1 MIPHQLDE
9 VARQHAEMML
19 SSRRPMPSQWRSF
32 ASRAR
37 QGHDPVSGEFRNL
50 RQRTGWTLVAIG
62 LRIAAA
68 TSR

>member
-1 MIPHQLDE
+1 MIPRQLDE
-9 VARQHAEMML
+9 VARQHTEMRL
-19 SSRRPMPSQWRSF
+19 SSSQPMPSQQ
-32 ASRAR
+32 RAAG
-37 QGHDPVSGEFRNL
+37 GHDRTCDPVSGESRNL

>member
-1 MIPHQLDE
+1 MIPRQLDE
-9 VARQHAEMML
+9 VARQHAEKML
-19 SSRRPMPSQWRSF
+19 SSRRPMPSQHRSDDGR
-32 ASRAR
+32 ASTCE
-37 QGHDPVSGEFRNL
+37 PVSGEFRNL

>member
-1 MIPHQLDE
+1 MIPRQLDE
-9 VARQHAEMML
+9 VARQHTEMRR
-19 SSRRPMPSQWRSF
+19 SSSLPMRSQRRAPAGRD
-32 ASRAR
+32 RTR
-37 QGHDPVSGEFRNL
+37 DPVSGESGNL